1 MDRRH
6 LVRDAGLLA
15 LTVTTLIVFCFLVA
29 VLLTVLVHFLQH
41 QARDDLSATAG
52 DQATVATP

>member
-1 MDRRH
+1 MAGRH
-6 LVRDAGLLA
+6 LARDSVLLA
-15 LTVTTLIVFCFLVA
+15 LTVTTLILFCFLAA

-41 QARDDLSATAG
+41 QARDDLSTTVG